1 MKILKSWLNDWIDL
15 EAIST
20 DDISEA
26 LESLGF
32 EIESRTDKT
41 PNYKNITVGKV
52 LEIYE
57 HPNADKVRVTKVD
70 VGSKTYEIV
79 CGAWNFDVGAVV
91 PVALPKSEIKDGFKI
106 DKRDIRGVESN
117 GMICS
122 ASELDLW
129 DDHAGIL
136 KLSDETKLGSDFS
149 KIYNSTDTLWEI
161 GVTPN
166 RGDCMSHLGIARE
179 LSNYFNLTLKENSQS
194 LKSNIESVI
203 KVNSG
208 KIKAC
213 NSYQSI
219 EIENFTLSD
228 SNLNIRY
235 RLSSIGVRVIN
246 NVVDYTNYV
255 LHDIGQPLHAFD
267 RDKLFGTISVRFAK
281 DNENLRTLDEQERK
295 LTSED
300 LIITDNDKPIAL
312 AGVMGGYDTEVTD
325 TTTNLLIESAY
336 FDKVSIMKTSR
347 RLNLISDASI
357 RFERGIDFNLQKQ
370 GLQRFVNLFENDQE
384 INYSSII
391 DSSKNGISYD
401 SISFDKNEIE
411 QILGVK
417 LDDNFIRNTLI
428 KLQIESEVSDKKIK
442 FESPS
447 WRYDLE
453 RPIDLIE
460 ELAKHY
466 GFNNFES
473 TLPIGNNL
481 NSTGDYWDKRI
492 YLSEKLS
499 STNFYEIQTLSFTD
513 SLSNELFTP
522 EKKSVSVINPI
533 DQTQENLR
541 TNLLTSLIN
550 TYKFNL
556 ESNGKSH
563 RYYEINNVYDDSKHK
578 KFKMIPNQE
587 YSLGL
592 LIPENETVEDR
603 KGKTKTNTI
612 NTLANVIKSLF
623 PSSELEH
630 LTRPGFHKNYSYLIK
645 LDNKILG
652 FMGKLSYKIQSELE
666 LHDSLYIAQINTENF
681 NFDQLKAFTYKPLS
695 AYPFI
700 KFDLSFSV
708 PNDFQASDL
717 INCIESIL
725 SDNEN
730 NISIFDNFTNEK
742 TRNLGIRIV
751 TRSYEKTYTETES
764 TEILEMIVKEAES
777 KFKIKLNKKDENAT

>member
-1 MKILKSWLNDWIDL
+1 MKILKSWLNDWIDI
-15 EAIST
+15 ETIST

-281 DNENLRTLDEQERK
+281 DNENLKTLDEQERK

-411 QILGVK
+411 QILGVE

-481 NSTGDYWDKRI
+481 NSTGDYWDKRL

-603 KGKTKTNTI
+603 KGKTKTNNI
-612 NTLANVIKSLF
+612 NTLANVIKNLF

>member
-32 EIESRTDKT
+32 EIETRTDKT

-179 LSNYFNLTLKENSQS
+179 LSNYFNLTLKENSQT
-194 LKSNIESVI
+194 LTSNIESLI

-281 DNENLRTLDEQERK
+281 DNENLKTLDEQVRK

-370 GLQRFVNLFENDQE
+370 GLQRFVNLFEKDQE

-411 QILGVK
+411 QILGVD

-428 KLQIESEVSDKKIK
+428 KLQIESEVFDKKIK
-442 FESPS
+442 FKSPS

-466 GFNNFES
+466 GFNNFKS

-592 LIPENETVEDR
+592 LIPENETMEDR
-603 KGKTKTNTI
+603 KGKTKTNNI
-612 NTLANVIKSLF
+612 NTLANVIKNLF

-681 NFDQLKAFTYKPLS
+681 NFDQLKVFTYKPLS

-751 TRSYEKTYTETES
+751 TRSYEKTYTEAES

>member
-1 MKILKSWLNDWIDL
+1 MKILKSWLNDWIDI
-15 EAIST
+15 ETIST

-179 LSNYFNLTLKENSQS
+179 LSNYFNLTLKENSQA

-281 DNENLRTLDEQERK
+281 DKENLKTLDEQERK

-411 QILGVK
+411 QILGVE
-417 LDDNFIRNTLI
+417 LDVNFIKNTLI

-541 TNLLTSLIN
+541 TTLLTSLIN

-563 RYYEINNVYDDSKHK
+563 RYYEINNIYDDSKHK

-592 LIPENETVEDR
+592 LMPENETVEDR
-603 KGKTKTNTI
+603 KRKTKTNNI
-612 NTLANVIKSLF
+612 NTLANAIKNLF

-666 LHDSLYIAQINTENF
+666 LHESLYIAQINTENF
-681 NFDQLKAFTYKPLS
+681 NFDQLKVLTYKPLS

-725 SDNEN
+725 NGNEN

>member
-1 MKILKSWLNDWIDL
+1 MKILKSWLNDWIDI
-15 EAIST
+15 ETIST

-179 LSNYFNLTLKENSQS
+179 LSNYFNLTLKENSQT
-194 LKSNIESVI
+194 LKSNIENVI

-281 DNENLRTLDEQERK
+281 DNENLKTLDEQERK

-411 QILGVK
+411 QILGVE

-442 FESPS
+442 FKSPS

-550 TYKFNL
+550 TYKFNF
-556 ESNGKSH
+556 ESNGKTH

-603 KGKTKTNTI
+603 KGKTKTNNI
-612 NTLANVIKSLF
+612 NTLANVIKNLF
-623 PSSELEH
+623 PSCELEH

>member
-1 MKILKSWLNDWIDL
+1 MKILKSWLNDWIDI
-15 EAIST
+15 ETIST

-281 DNENLRTLDEQERK
+281 DKENLKTLDEQERK

-442 FESPS
+442 FKSPS

-550 TYKFNL
+550 TYKFNF
-556 ESNGKSH
+556 ESNGKTH

-603 KGKTKTNTI
+603 KGKTKTNNI
-612 NTLANVIKSLF
+612 NTLANVIKNLF

>member
-179 LSNYFNLTLKENSQS
+179 LSNYFNLTLKENLQA
-194 LKSNIESVI
+194 LKSNIESLI

-281 DNENLRTLDEQERK
+281 DKENLKTLDEQERK

-411 QILGVK
+411 QILGVD

-442 FESPS
+442 FKSPS

-466 GFNNFES
+466 GFNNFKS

-481 NSTGDYWDKRI
+481 NSTGDYWDKRL

-592 LIPENETVEDR
+592 LIPEIETVEDR
-603 KGKTKTNTI
+603 KGKTKTNNI
-612 NTLANVIKSLF
+612 NTLANVIKNLF
-623 PSSELEH
+623 SSSELEH

>member
-281 DNENLRTLDEQERK
+281 DNENLKTLDEQVRK

-411 QILGVK
+411 QILGVE

-442 FESPS
+442 FKSPS

-603 KGKTKTNTI
+603 KGKTKTNNI
-612 NTLANVIKSLF
+612 NTLANVIKNLF

>member
-1 MKILKSWLNDWIDL
+1 MKILKSWLNDWIDI
-15 EAIST
+15 ETIST

-179 LSNYFNLTLKENSQS
+179 LSNYFNLTLKENSQT
-194 LKSNIESVI
+194 LKSNIENVI

-281 DNENLRTLDEQERK
+281 DNENLKTLDEQVRK

-411 QILGVK
+411 QILGVE
-417 LDDNFIRNTLI
+417 LDDNFIKNTLI
-428 KLQIESEVSDKKIK
+428 KLQIESEISDKKIK
-442 FESPS
+442 FKSPS

-550 TYKFNL
+550 TYKFNF
-556 ESNGKSH
+556 ESNGKTH

-603 KGKTKTNTI
+603 KAKTKTNNI
-612 NTLANVIKSLF
+612 HTLANVIKNLF

-681 NFDQLKAFTYKPLS
+681 NFDQLKAFAYKPLS

-717 INCIESIL
+717 INCIESTL

>member
-1 MKILKSWLNDWIDL
+1 MKILKSWLNDWIDI
-15 EAIST
+15 ETIST

-70 VGSKTYEIV
+70 VGSKIYEIV

-179 LSNYFNLTLKENSQS
+179 LSNYFNLTLKENSQA

-281 DNENLRTLDEQERK
+281 DNENLKTLDEQERK

-411 QILGVK
+411 QILGVE

-442 FESPS
+442 FKSPS

-481 NSTGDYWDKRI
+481 NSTGDYWDKRL

-603 KGKTKTNTI
+603 KGKTKTNNI
-612 NTLANVIKSLF
+612 NTLANVIKNLF

>member
-1 MKILKSWLNDWIDL
+1 MKILKSWLNDWIDI
-15 EAIST
+15 ETIST

-281 DNENLRTLDEQERK
+281 DNEKLKTLDEQERM

-411 QILGVK
+411 QILGVE

-442 FESPS
+442 FKSPS

-550 TYKFNL
+550 TYKFNF
-556 ESNGKSH
+556 ESNGKTH

-603 KGKTKTNTI
+603 KGKTKTNNI
-612 NTLANVIKSLF
+612 NTLANVIKNLF

-681 NFDQLKAFTYKPLS
+681 NFDKLKAFTYKPLS

>member
-1 MKILKSWLNDWIDL
+1 MKILKSWLNDWIDI
-15 EAIST
+15 ETIST

-129 DDHAGIL
+129 DDHTGIL

-179 LSNYFNLTLKENSQS
+179 LSNYFNLTLKENSQT
-194 LKSNIESVI
+194 LKSNIENVI

-281 DNENLRTLDEQERK
+281 DNENLKTLDEQVRK

-411 QILGVK
+411 QILGVE
-417 LDDNFIRNTLI
+417 LDDNFIKNTLI
-428 KLQIESEVSDKKIK
+428 KLQIESEISDKKIK
-442 FESPS
+442 FKSPS

-550 TYKFNL
+550 TYKFNF
-556 ESNGKSH
+556 ESNGKTH

-578 KFKMIPNQE
+578 KFKTIPNQE

-603 KGKTKTNTI
+603 KGKTKSNNI
-612 NTLANVIKSLF
+612 NTLANAIKNLF
-623 PSSELEH
+623 PASELEH

-681 NFDQLKAFTYKPLS
+681 NFDQLKAFSYKPLS

-725 SDNEN
+725 DENEN

-751 TRSYEKTYTETES
+751 TRSYEKTFTETES

>member
-1 MKILKSWLNDWIDL
+1 MKILKSWLNDWIDI
-15 EAIST
+15 ETIST
-20 DDISEA
+20 DDVSEA

-179 LSNYFNLTLKENSQS
+179 LSNYFNLTLKENSQT
-194 LKSNIESVI
+194 LKSNIENVI

-281 DNENLRTLDEQERK
+281 DNENLKTLDEQVRK

-411 QILGVK
+411 QILGVE
-417 LDDNFIRNTLI
+417 LDDNFIKNTLI
-428 KLQIESEVSDKKIK
+428 KLQIESEISDKKIK
-442 FESPS
+442 FKSPS

-522 EKKSVSVINPI
+522 EKNSVSVINPI
-533 DQTQENLR
+533 DQTQKNLR

-550 TYKFNL
+550 TYKFNF

-578 KFKMIPNQE
+578 KFKIIPNQE

-603 KGKTKTNTI
+603 KGKTKTNNI
-612 NTLANVIKSLF
+612 NTLANVIKNLF

-681 NFDQLKAFTYKPLS
+681 NFDQLKAFAYKPLS

-717 INCIESIL
+717 INCIESTL

-751 TRSYEKTYTETES
+751 TRSYEKTYTEKES

>member
-281 DNENLRTLDEQERK
+281 DKENLKTLDEQERK

-411 QILGVK
+411 QILGVD

-442 FESPS
+442 FKSPS

-481 NSTGDYWDKRI
+481 NSTGDYWDKRL

-603 KGKTKTNTI
+603 KGKTKTNNI
-612 NTLANVIKSLF
+612 NTLANVIKNLF

>member
-1 MKILKSWLNDWIDL
+1 MKILKSWLNDWIDI
-15 EAIST
+15 ETIST

-179 LSNYFNLTLKENSQS
+179 LSNYFNLTLKENSQT
-194 LKSNIESVI
+194 LKSNIENVI

-281 DNENLRTLDEQERK
+281 DKENLKTLDEQERK

-411 QILGVK
+411 QILGVE

-603 KGKTKTNTI
+603 KGKTKTNNI
-612 NTLANVIKSLF
+612 NTLANVIKNLF

>member
-1 MKILKSWLNDWIDL
+1 MKILKSWLNDWIDI
-15 EAIST
+15 ETIST

-70 VGSKTYEIV
+70 VGSKIYEIV

-179 LSNYFNLTLKENSQS
+179 LSNYFNLTLKENSQA

-281 DNENLRTLDEQERK
+281 DNENLKTLDEQERK

-411 QILGVK
+411 QILGVE

-442 FESPS
+442 FKSPS

-603 KGKTKTNTI
+603 KGKTKTNNI
-612 NTLANVIKSLF
+612 NTLANVIKNLF

>member
-1 MKILKSWLNDWIDL
+1 MKILKSWLNDWIDI
-15 EAIST
+15 ETIST

-70 VGSKTYEIV
+70 VGSKIYEIV

-179 LSNYFNLTLKENSQS
+179 LSNYFNLTLKENSQT
-194 LKSNIESVI
+194 LKSNIENVI

-281 DNENLRTLDEQERK
+281 DKENLKTLDEQERK

-411 QILGVK
+411 QILGVE
-417 LDDNFIRNTLI
+417 LDDNFIKNTLI
-428 KLQIESEVSDKKIK
+428 KLQIESEISDRKIK
-442 FESPS
+442 FKSPS

-550 TYKFNL
+550 TYKFNF

-563 RYYEINNVYDDSKHK
+563 RYYEINNIYDDSKHK
-578 KFKMIPNQE
+578 KFKIIPNQE

-592 LIPENETVEDR
+592 LMPENETVEDR
-603 KGKTKTNTI
+603 KGKTKSNNI
-612 NTLANVIKSLF
+612 NTLANAIKNLF

-725 SDNEN
+725 DENEN

>member
-1 MKILKSWLNDWIDL
+1 MKILKSWLNDWIDV

-179 LSNYFNLTLKENSQS
+179 LSNYFNLTLKENSQA

-281 DNENLRTLDEQERK
+281 DKENLKTLDEQERM

-411 QILGVK
+411 QILGVE

-481 NSTGDYWDKRI
+481 NSTGDYWDKRL

-603 KGKTKTNTI
+603 TEKTKTNNI
-612 NTLANVIKSLF
+612 NTLANVIKNLF

-666 LHDSLYIAQINTENF
+666 LIDSLYIAQINTENF

-725 SDNEN
+725 NDNEN

>member
-281 DNENLRTLDEQERK
+281 DNEKLKTLDEQERM

-466 GFNNFES
+466 GFNNFKS

-603 KGKTKTNTI
+603 KGKTKTNNI
-612 NTLANVIKSLF
+612 NTLANVIKNLF
-623 PSSELEH
+623 PFSELEH

>member
-179 LSNYFNLTLKENSQS
+179 LSNYFNLTLKENSQA
-194 LKSNIESVI
+194 LKSNIQSVI

-281 DNENLRTLDEQERK
+281 DNEKLKTLDEQERM

-300 LIITDNDKPIAL
+300 LIITDNDNPIAL

-411 QILGVK
+411 QILGVD

-442 FESPS
+442 FKSPS

-592 LIPENETVEDR
+592 LIPENETVEDI
-603 KGKTKTNTI
+603 KGKTKTNNI
-612 NTLANVIKSLF
+612 NTLANVIKNLF
-623 PSSELEH
+623 PASELEH
-630 LTRPGFHKNYSYLIK
+630 LNRPGFHKNYSYLIK